1 MQFCD
6 KLDFLMKISN
16 TANKELAQGIAVDR
30 SLVSLLR
37 TGRRPRPRN
46 LDHIHR
52 IARFL
57 APRITTDFQRHA
69 VADMLGQISIRSSLP
84 TDMLVDAL
92 EKWLIGD
99 QDMVDHFVD
108 SLTAPPAPTTPPL
121 PQPQQSVSRDTRF
134 FFGNEGRREA
144 MRYMAS
150 MLNGLKDPCDILV
163 ASDGNMDWLLEDYDF
178 SCEMRD
184 GLVTAM
190 DREIT
195 LYQILPSMNFI
206 NSYIESL
213 RFWLPMYTSGRAR
226 VFYYPR
232 LRDNLYRHSSIIV
245 PGHAVNSVSGI
256 GLQSTTQVSM
266 VSGQPELINAYSALF
281 QNHLALCRPAM
292 ELHSSMSEYAACYR
306 DYFSRDGAIIQQVS
320 PLPITTMPPELMRY
334 YQSERQPLLEGHL
347 PGFPGPASHAPHPH
361 EGPELHRHRPA
372 RLRPGHPGGHGAGGL
387 PDADPPRSAL
397 LHPGDLRAA
406 PEVHP
411 PHDGDQ
417 RELLVHPLPRRAT
430 QRLQPLCQRKR
441 PRPYRPARAAHP
453 HAGAPPA
460 RNGAGLQGIP
470 AAHRGQGWLRQH
482 PEKENR
488 HGALRSDPGIAVMI
502 CIIRTL
508 VL

>member
-232 LRDNLYRHSSIIV
+232 LRDNLYRHSTIIV

-334 YQSERQPLLEGHL
+334 YQDQSDSPFWKGIFQDFLDLLPTLHTRMKGRSYIDIARLASVRDIRAGTVPVVSPMQTRPDQPFYTPETYAQHLKYILYTMETNENYWFIPYHGERRNDFNLFVNES
-347 PGFPGPASHAPHPH
+347 GPVLIVRLAPPTLML
-361 EGPELHRHRPA
+361 ELHRPEMVQAFREYL
-372 RLRPGHPGGHGAGGL
+372 LRIVDKDGFDSTRRKKIVMEL
-387 PDADPPRSAL
+387 SAL
-397 LHPGDLRAA
+397 I
-406 PEVHP
+406 
-411 PHDGDQ
+411 
-417 RELLVHPLPRRAT
+417 REL
-430 QRLQPLCQRKR
+430 Q
-441 PRPYRPARAAHP
+441 
-453 HAGAPPA
+453 
-460 RNGAGLQGIP
+460 
-470 AAHRGQGWLRQH
+470 
-482 PEKENR
+482 
-488 HGALRSDPGIAVMI
+488 S
-502 CIIRTL
+502 
-508 VL
+508 